1 MDIGDL
7 KVTKKYAD
15 LAKNQYIEYLNL
27 NKSLD
32 KASIKVLSNYFDKI
46 FILGENLF
54 KIIIKLN
61 IFPINW
67 AKVTYLF
74 C

>member
-32 KASIKVLSNYFDKI
+32 KASIKVLSNYIDRI

-54 KIIIKLN
+54 KIIIKLKKLVL
-61 IFPINW
+61 ILVFF
-67 AKVTYLF
+67 KL
-74 C
+74 